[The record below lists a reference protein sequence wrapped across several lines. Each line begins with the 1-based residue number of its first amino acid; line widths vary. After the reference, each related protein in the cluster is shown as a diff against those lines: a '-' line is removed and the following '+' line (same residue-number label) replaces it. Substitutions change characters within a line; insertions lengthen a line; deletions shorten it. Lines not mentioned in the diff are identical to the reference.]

1 VAEPGSA
8 WAGFPD
14 RSPKEIE
21 SDYGGLHLDH
31 SQHKSHKTPDLPTS
45 GSNFGLI
52 IFYAGESRL

>member
-14 RSPKEIE
+14 RSPKEVE
-21 SDYGGLHLDH
+21 SDCRGLDLDH
-31 SQHKSHKTPDLPTS
+31 SQHKSHRHPTYLHP

-52 IFYAGESRL
+52 ISCAGQSRL